1 MTPAVR
7 IYRDGKGVWLRHDV
21 QLHYSRPQP
30 LDVAMAKV
38 RDGRTVFVVPEDAET
53 VMAAVKEEGSGAET
67 P

>member
-7 IYRDGKGVWLRHDV
+7 IYRDGNGTWMQHDV

-38 RDGRTVFVVPEDAET
+38 RDGRTVFVRVEDAGTVLDAARGGGNGET
-53 VMAAVKEEGSGAET
+53 Q
-67 P
+67 